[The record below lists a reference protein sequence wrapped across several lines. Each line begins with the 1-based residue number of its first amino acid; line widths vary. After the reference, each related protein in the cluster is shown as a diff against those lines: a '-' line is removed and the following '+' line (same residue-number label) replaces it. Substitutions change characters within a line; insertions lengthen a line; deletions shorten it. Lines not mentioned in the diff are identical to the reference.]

1 MVLAGITAVTALA
14 AFVTL
19 RSIAAGQQLAGKPLA
34 SADLQSLAAYL
45 APLPD
50 SSRLAQDGPITM
62 VVAHDPFLSAAAPAG
77 SQSPTRAGAGTRS
90 KPSEGQWVVSSILLE
105 GAKRSAIVNNVWV
118 TVGDAVGSGAKVTA
132 IEPDHVIV
140 TDAKGVR
147 HTVSIQ
153 GGE

>member
-1 MVLAGITAVTALA
+1 MVLAGILAVSGLA
-14 AFVTL
+14 AVVTL
-19 RSIAAGQQLAGKPLA
+19 RSIKAGQDAAGKPLA
-34 SADLQSLAAYL
+34 GGDLQSLAAYL

-50 SSRLAQDGPITM
+50 SGRLAQDGPITM
-62 VVAHDPFLSAAAPAG
+62 VVARDPFLSAAAL
-77 SQSPTRAGAGTRS
+77 AGAQSQIRANGATRS

-118 TVGDAVGSGAKVTA
+118 TIGDAVGSGAKITA
-132 IEPDHVIV
+132 IEPDHVVV
-140 TDAKGVR
+140 TDANGVR